1 MYKVTKKFLSLLLA
15 LILCLSTSQLT
26 QAAEP
31 PIPETPGTTDIGQPA
46 PPINDGEPHGLILM
60 TQNNRRAAMPGILH
74 QNTILQIYTISPDNG
89 EQNLWS
95 QFTTSN
101 PSVSIGYPSAGGLNQ
116 FTHNYT
122 KLAATLRDA
131 EINECNNYADHAGW
145 IDQSG
150 NFFDVSAALGIA
162 NNSTIGFYGSDFYF
176 TGVQTMVTPAGKHY
190 VRGMICKATESEIRQ
205 GRFNIVSTG
214 SEFDIVEPYIR
225 YIVSKDILGGVRV
238 TGKWGALDG
247 QTMQA
252 WGELPVTS
260 YAEPSKNI
268 FIVDYLP
275 KHYQYL
281 PIKHYTS
288 LMCDSVSGT
297 LIHYLP
303 DSYNT
308 DNKSEWGGVL
318 SPDGTTVAY
327 LTVPGT
333 SGQVSLEYTDISG
346 FFASGFNPASRGVP
360 TKMELADGPV
370 KQATWN
376 VYDYVTENPSCIL
389 LEWRE

>member
-60 TQNNRRAAMPGILH
+60 TQSKRPTVNNTDIII
-74 QNTILQIYTISPDNG
+74 QVYTIDPATG
-89 EQNLWS
+89 AQTLWS
-95 QFTTSN
+95 QFAR
-101 PSVSIGYPSAGGLNQ
+101 PSYDISFGYLLTGNIKGQLNAD
-116 FTHNYT
+116 YT
-122 KLAATLRDA
+122 RLAVNKPKA
-131 EINECNNYADHAGW
+131 EIGEYGQDVNHGGW
-145 IDQSG
+145 IEPSG
-150 NFFDVSAALGIA
+150 EFFDVSNALGFNRTVA
-162 NNSTIGFYGSDFYF
+162 LGFGDTKDDYFYF
-176 TGVQTMVTPAGKHY
+176 YAFEKIGTRGKY
-190 VRGMICKATESEIRQ
+190 SIIRSTLCRGTIEGIKKGYYERVCVYDDPQIREPN
-205 GRFNIVSTG
+205 RSYSYHKDLFNGMCLIYSGAHVS
-214 SEFDIVEPYIR
+214 
-225 YIVSKDILGGVRV
+225 
-238 TGKWGALDG
+238 W
-247 QTMQA
+247 
-252 WGELPVTS
+252 ELPATD
-260 YAEPSKNI
+260 YAEPGKNI
-268 FIVDYLP
+268 VIADYHP
-275 KHYQYL
+275 HPDSPYF
-281 PIKHYTS
+281 PIKNDTS
-288 LMCDSVSGT
+288 ILFDSVSGT

-360 TKMELADGPV
+360 TKMKLADGPV

>member
-1 MYKVTKKFLSLLLA
+1 MYKVTKKIFSLLTVLF
-15 LILCLSTSQLT
+15 LCLSTSQLA
-26 QAAEP
+26 QAAETLP
-31 PIPETPGTTDIGQPA
+31 VPNVLPETETTVPPA
-46 PPINDGEPHGLILM
+46 PVNDGEPHGLILM
-60 TQNNRRAAMPGILH
+60 TQNNRRMVSSSKLD
-74 QNTILQIYTISPDNG
+74 TILQIYTINPVTG
-89 EQNLWS
+89 VQTLWS
-95 QFTTSN
+95 QFSTSN

-116 FTHNYT
+116 FNHNYT

-131 EINECNNYADHAGW
+131 EINEYNNYVDHAGW

-150 NFFDVSAALGIA
+150 NFFDVSAALGIT
-162 NNSTIGFYGSDFYF
+162 NNSPIGFHESDFYF

-205 GRFNIVSTG
+205 GRYNIVSTG

-360 TKMELADGPV
+360 TKMELADGPI

>member
-1 MYKVTKKFLSLLLA
+1 MFKRFLSSLLTV

-60 TQNNRRAAMPGILH
+60 TQNNRRMVSSSKLD
-74 QNTILQIYTISPDNG
+74 TILQIYTINPVTG
-89 EQNLWS
+89 VQTLWS
-95 QFTTSN
+95 QFSTSN

-116 FTHNYT
+116 FNHNYT

-150 NFFDVSAALGIA
+150 NFFDVSAALGIT
-162 NNSTIGFYGSDFYF
+162 NNSPIGFHESDFYF

-205 GRFNIVSTG
+205 GRYNIVSTG

-308 DNKSEWGGVL
+308 DNK
-318 SPDGTTVAY
+318 
-327 LTVPGT
+327 
-333 SGQVSLEYTDISG
+333 
-346 FFASGFNPASRGVP
+346 
-360 TKMELADGPV
+360 
-370 KQATWN
+370 
-376 VYDYVTENPSCIL
+376 
-389 LEWRE
+389 